1 MQVHEL
7 LLVHILS
14 DRHVGGP
21 VRRHQPRDVAMGH
34 QASFEEVRVRDL
46 DVRVGVVLGLR
57 PPHHGQVQGGRMQV
71 LHGFFEH
78 NR

>member
-1 MQVHEL
+1 
-7 LLVHILS
+7 
-14 DRHVGGP
+14 
-21 VRRHQPRDVAMGH
+21 MGH

-57 PPHHGQVQGGRMQV
+57 PPYHGQVQGGGVQV

-78 NR
+78 NRWFYLILFW